1 MAFPTSTTDVI
12 VGAMESRRK
21 KVQDNITKN
30 NALLT
35 HLKEKGRI
43 LFVTGGNII
52 LEELSFA
59 ENGNANYYSGY
70 DLLPVAAQDVIG
82 AAQFTLKQAAVP
94 VVISG
99 LELLQNDGREKQLD
113 LMEARLGVA
122 EGTLANIITQGLYS
136 DGTIFNGKAL
146 VGLDAAAEATVTASQ
161 TSTYGGISQ
170 TNFSFWRSQCTS
182 TSADISTAA
191 KCQGV
196 MNALWATTIR
206 GADMPDFGI
215 MDNNFWADWTAS
227 LQVITR
233 FLDAKKAS
241 LGFMTQQYMGADIYL
256 DGGID
261 GRDLLLPEQQVPQV
275 PSTQGPQLRRAL
287 SESALRRQPGRRG
300 GHPGVCR
307 RIHLLR
313 RPVLRPR
320 QGDHGLRRR
329 HVEIRSYRSD
339 CWGSRSDVS
348 DCHVATVA
356 VGIC

>member
-12 VGAMESRRK
+12 VGAIESRRK

-161 TSTYGGISQ
+161 TSTYGGISR

-196 MNALWATTIR
+196 MNALWAITIR

-215 MDNNFWADWTAS
+215 MDNNFWQDWTAS
-227 LQVITR
+227 LQAITR

-256 DGGID
+256 DGGI
-261 GRDLLLPEQQVPQV
+261 GGFAGSAV
-275 PSTQGPQLRRAL
+275 STEGTCYFLNSKFLKFRPHKDRNFVAL
-287 SESALRRQPGRRG
+287 SPNRRYAVNQDAEVAIWAFAGALTCSGARFSGR
-300 GHPGVCR
+300 VK
-307 RIHLLR
+307 
-313 RPVLRPR
+313 
-320 QGDHGLRRR
+320 
-329 HVEIRSYRSD
+329 
-339 CWGSRSDVS
+339 
-348 DCHVATVA
+348 ATTV
-356 VGIC
+356 

>member
-12 VGAMESRRK
+12 VGAIESRRK

-70 DLLPVAAQDVIG
+70 DLLQVAAQDVIG

-136 DGTIFNGKAL
+136 DGTIFNGKSL

-161 TSTYGGISQ
+161 TSTYGGISRSS
-170 TNFSFWRSQCTS
+170 FSFWRSQCTS
-182 TSADISTAA
+182 TTADISTAA
-191 KCQGV
+191 KCQAV

-215 MDNNFWADWTAS
+215 MDNNFWQDWTAS
-227 LQVITR
+227 LQAITR

-256 DGGID
+256 DGGI
-261 GRDLLLPEQQVPQV
+261 GGFAGSAV
-275 PSTQGPQLRRAL
+275 STEGTCYFLNSKFLKFRPHKDRNFVAL
-287 SESALRRQPGRRG
+287 SPNRRYAVNQDAEVAIWAFAGALTCSGARFSGR
-300 GHPGVCR
+300 VK
-307 RIHLLR
+307 
-313 RPVLRPR
+313 
-320 QGDHGLRRR
+320 
-329 HVEIRSYRSD
+329 
-339 CWGSRSDVS
+339 
-348 DCHVATVA
+348 ATTV
-356 VGIC
+356 

>member
-12 VGAMESRRK
+12 VGAIESRRK

-161 TSTYGGISQ
+161 TSTYGGISR

-256 DGGID
+256 DGGI
-261 GRDLLLPEQQVPQV
+261 GGFAGSAV
-275 PSTQGPQLRRAL
+275 STEGTCYFLNSKFLKFRPHKDRNFVAL
-287 SESALRRQPGRRG
+287 SPNRRYAVNQDAEVAILAFAGAFTCSGARFSGR
-300 GHPGVCR
+300 VK
-307 RIHLLR
+307 
-313 RPVLRPR
+313 
-320 QGDHGLRRR
+320 
-329 HVEIRSYRSD
+329 
-339 CWGSRSDVS
+339 
-348 DCHVATVA
+348 ATTV
-356 VGIC
+356 